1 MSSANISKLKCKL
14 LGHAY
19 RREICEPDKQRY
31 TKDVCYNFIVKCKR
45 CGTPLTV
52 KSLTVD
58 HEFGFFVT
66 SGDEAC
72 TQVRTCKICGIIER
86 KEVHVGSTH
95 PTASSNPCLQNLV
108 CDQCG
113 KIIGEKEMHGSTHTT
128 ASSNPCM
135 QNLACDQCGKIVGEV
150 ESHDYG
156 MPFEARFPVGPD
168 DYYYSNAVKCDR
180 CGYIKQL

>member
-1 MSSANISKLKCKL
+1 M
-14 LGHAY
+14 
-19 RREICEPDKQRY
+19 
-31 TKDVCYNFIVKCKR
+31 
-45 CGTPLTV
+45 
-52 KSLTVD
+52 
-58 HEFGFFVT
+58 
-66 SGDEAC
+66 
-72 TQVRTCKICGIIER
+72 
-86 KEVHVGSTH
+86 
-95 PTASSNPCLQNLV
+95 QNLV

-156 MPFEARFPVGPD
+156 MPFEARFPVDPD
-168 DYYYSNAVKCDR
+168 DYYYANAVKCDR